1 MSTSTSTPV
10 DETDDDKRAKQA
22 KQARQWRAARM
33 ERFAQAQLR
42 KRDWINFEEVAVLC
56 SELDGSGVPNEAA
69 FENACRNL
77 ERDLLTGDFEDNG
90 RSRVLYLHPRT
101 VETRMTKEWYQDAI
115 QYDYDD
121 HRGRSQFLPW
131 CWFSR
136 AMYERWAA
144 KHNLPISPPRF
155 RPKHLATAA
164 PEPTDDAAVHG
175 VVLTEEPASSSASG
189 ATPPPGELCTEE
201 KSAGGTDHVVAIATE
216 PTCERPTDSTGHL
229 PELSSI
235 GQPSPERA
243 QESLPLGRR
252 VTEKLAREFAESYA
266 AGTTAKGR
274 QPTQKGL
281 EEAART
287 ANLRGG
293 RDFLRNA
300 IVEILGPD
308 AIKRGRPR
316 KINSP
321 K

>member
-1 MSTSTSTPV
+1 MSISTSTPV

-131 CWFSR
+131 CWVSR

-155 RPKHLATAA
+155 RPKHLATA
-164 PEPTDDAAVHG
+164 
-175 VVLTEEPASSSASG
+175 
-189 ATPPPGELCTEE
+189 
-201 KSAGGTDHVVAIATE
+201 
-216 PTCERPTDSTGHL
+216 
-229 PELSSI
+229 
-235 GQPSPERA
+235 GQPSRQQAPHASPA
-243 QESLPLGRR
+243 QSGVHASAAAAFPP
-252 VTEKLAREFAESYA
+252 ARQE
-266 AGTTAKGR
+266 G
-274 QPTQKGL
+274 
-281 EEAART
+281 
-287 ANLRGG
+287 N
-293 RDFLRNA
+293 
-300 IVEILGPD
+300 
-308 AIKRGRPR
+308 
-316 KINSP
+316 
-321 K
+321 